1 MSTSIAILDAAYT
14 QDGAGVGCVLADGWA
29 APAAAAQFATF
40 VPGAPQAYEPGA
52 FYKRELPLLLDTI
65 QGLPAK
71 PDAFV
76 IDGYVWLGPDK
87 PGLGARLFEALG
99 GGAPVIG
106 VAKTPFQGDS
116 WSTPVRRGQSK
127 HPLHV
132 TAVGIGAGEAAAL
145 VAGMHG
151 AHRIPTL
158 LKLADRLA
166 RDAAANGSAQPKP

>member
-1 MSTSIAILDAAYT
+1 MSTSIAILDAAYM
-14 QDGAGVGCVLADGWA
+14 QNGAGVGCVLADGWA
-29 APAAAAQFATF
+29 APAAARFATF

-52 FYKRELPLLLDTI
+52 FFKRELPLLLAAI
-65 QGLPAK
+65 QALPRR
-71 PDAFV
+71 PDAYV

-87 PGLGARLFEALG
+87 PGLGARLYEALG
-99 GGAPVIG
+99 RGAPVIG
-106 VAKTPFQGDS
+106 VAKTPFHGDT

-132 TAVGIGAGEAAAL
+132 TAVGFGAGQAAAL

-151 AHRIPTL
+151 EHRIPTL

-166 RDAAANGSAQPKP
+166 RDAAASGSAQPKP